1 MVTGKVEWYRVE
13 MSIRCVLVSR
23 SQYVAI
29 VSVLLAMACGAKVVF
44 AQSPNDFKTMEK
56 ARSMYLTDPVPSSI
70 SCGVTLDWDGFFQR
84 MKIEPTEGI
93 KARLEKLKTI
103 KISVVSRDVEHTE
116 VQIDSDNAL
125 NGVTDGVRQ
134 QLQGFFKIYWS
145 QSYGR
150 LFVVK
155 PDDHFE
161 LTTRPEG
168 YLIQEHTG
176 STKVAIE
183 MNKSYLMTRTSFE
196 TPQMS
201 AVATPGFVAGKDGLL
216 RLSSF
221 DETIDM
227 GSSKMVLNLKL
238 DYQRVG
244 AYDIPQHV
252 SVALPGAFSFD
263 YTLGGCEVKGD
274 SAAPAPKN

>member
-1 MVTGKVEWYRVE
+1 
-13 MSIRCVLVSR
+13 MSIRCVLASR
-23 SQYVAI
+23 SQRVAI

-44 AQSPNDFKTMEK
+44 AQSANDFKAMDK
-56 ARSMYLTDPVPSSI
+56 ARSMYLTGPVPSSI
-70 SCGVTLDWDGFFQR
+70 SCGVTLDWDGFFQS
-84 MKIEPTEGI
+84 MKIEQTEGT

-103 KISVVSRDVEHTE
+103 KISFVSRDVEHTE

-168 YLIQEHTG
+168 YLFREHSG

-183 MNKSYLMTRTSFE
+183 MNKSYLITRTSFE

-201 AVATPGFVAGKDGLL
+201 AVATPGFVADKDGLL
-216 RLSSF
+216 RLNSF

-227 GSSKMVLNLKL
+227 GSSKMVLSIKL
-238 DYQRVG
+238 DYQLVG
-244 AYDIPQHV
+244 AYDVPQHV
-252 SVALPGAFSFD
+252 SIALPGSFSFD

-274 SAAPAPKN
+274 SAASAPKN